1 VKNTKTNSGTFAKF
15 CKKNKIAKDSIRW
28 LTMGDKTVKI
38 SIGKDDFKDGGW
50 SLLSVGLVFAL
61 RQLGL
66 GMDITIR
73 EVKDDIEV
81 IVEK

>member
-1 VKNTKTNSGTFAKF
+1 MAARDKTFAAF

-28 LTMGDKTVKI
+28 VTVGDKTVKI
-38 SIGKDDFKDGGW
+38 SIGKEDFKDGGW
-50 SLLSVGLVFAL
+50 NLLSVGLVFAL

-66 GMDITIR
+66 GMDVTIR
-73 EVKDDIEV
+73 ESPKDIEV